1 MLYTKNERLKI
12 GKEVYEKEL
21 TPYEASIIYD
31 ISIHTA
37 KNYYR
42 LYKAYEKSNEYED

>member
-21 TPYEASIIYD
+21 TPYEASIIYG
-31 ISIHTA
+31 ISVSTA
-37 KNYYR
+37 K
-42 LYKAYEKSNEYED
+42 LYARKYKKIYEEDY